1 MAYSSALWMSKGNS
15 AAVAS
20 GGVRVTSVLHQ
31 KPGIGAADHVV
42 VKKEEEAISVVKT
55 LPNKP
60 KGNESGLRRETSEMQ
75 QVRDSSISVDCYQES
90 IQVALEY

>member
-1 MAYSSALWMSKGNS
+1 MACSRALWMSKGDS

-20 GGVRVTSVLHQ
+20 SGVRVTSVLQ
-31 KPGIGAADHVV
+31 EKPGIGAADHVV
-42 VKKEEEAISVVKT
+42 VKREEVATVVKT
-55 LPNKP
+55 SPSKS

-90 IQVALEY
+90 IKVALEY